1 MKNLFYVLLF
11 CTSFSL
17 LANSSSHKAPCDR
30 AFLGIHSTEI
40 SMKKAEILGF
50 QNPHGVYVTKI
61 VNNSAAD
68 KAGLQ
73 PFDYIYAIGMFEMTD
88 SEGLTRIMNKFE
100 PGDEAEILFVRKG
113 KQQSVTVQFDKSGS
127 ISCVSPAIRK
137 SFLGVQKVNDGF
149 DEGGI
154 EVRVMNNTSA
164 EKIGLQNGD
173 VITEID
179 GVKMVDWKDLT
190 TMMGTK
196 QAGEPIAITYFRDGE
211 FEKTSGDLETQRGY
225 SYSNSDCEDKWDERA
240 DRWEERAERFE
251 ERAERFEEKAEKWAE
266 RIEEEAEELEEK
278 IEERIERYLERE
290 RDDDDS
296 GFNEEEN
303 FHLNEGPQM
312 PSPIEE
318 NNEVRIA
325 DLAPN
330 IDMASNEEIDFLA
343 SRKEAVIAPEVNLI
357 IENITFSADAHTG
370 HHNLDFSIPTAG
382 GTIVQLF
389 NASGRLIYEYE
400 LGSFSGQFHDQIDV
414 SQNAP
419 GEYFLIV
426 NQNDNMAVR
435 KVKFE
440 LQ

>member
-1 MKNLFYVLLF
+1 MKNLFFLLLF
-11 CTSFSL
+11 CSSFSL
-17 LANSSSHKAPCDR
+17 LANSPTHKKSRDR

-68 KAGLQ
+68 RAGLQ

-88 SEGLTRIMNKFE
+88 SEGLTRILNKFK
-100 PGDEAEILFVRKG
+100 PGDDAEILFVRKG
-113 KQQSVTVQFDKSGS
+113 KQQSVTVEFDKYGS
-127 ISCVSPAIRK
+127 ISCVAPAIRK
-137 SFLGVQKVNDGF
+137 SFLGVQKVNDRF
-149 DEGGI
+149 DDGGI
-154 EVRVMNNTSA
+154 EVSVMNNTSA
-164 EKIGLQNGD
+164 EKIGLQSGD

-196 QAGEPIAITYFRDGE
+196 QAGEPIEITYFRDGE
-211 FEKTSGDLETQRGY
+211 FEKASGELEGRRSY
-225 SYSNSDCEDKWDERA
+225 SYSNDCEDKWDGRA

-251 ERAERFEEKAEKWAE
+251 ERAEKWAE
-266 RIEEEAEELEEK
+266 RIEEQAEELEQK
-278 IEERIERYLERE
+278 IEDRIERYLERE

-296 GFNEEEN
+296 GFNDDDN
-303 FHLNEGPQM
+303 FHLNERPKV
-312 PSPIEE
+312 PSAPEME
-318 NNEVRIA
+318 TETRVA

-330 IDMASNEEIDFLA
+330 IGIVTTEEMEFLA
-343 SRKEAVIAPEVNLI
+343 TRREVAFAPTASLV
-357 IENITFSADAHTG
+357 IENISFSADAETG
-370 HHNLDFSIPTAG
+370 HHNLNFSVPSSG

-400 LGSFSGQFHDQIDV
+400 LGGFSGQFHDLIDV